1 MGLVLWLR
9 LGLGQEV
16 HGQLLLLEH
25 LLLSHASDLHRV
37 KVNVRAGLACSWLH
51 LRFQLQMWMQLKAVL
66 MDSWAWLSFL

>member
-37 KVNVRAGLACSWLH
+37 KVNVRAGINLV
-51 LRFQLQMWMQLKAVL
+51 RFGSLPGLGYMTADHVY
-66 MDSWAWLSFL
+66 SHHE